1 MQHAN
6 IVLQLQI
13 LFKQQN
19 MVCAHVE
26 FHIRGSPVT
35 VFAHFVF
42 HLRVL
47 VNLRHV
53 KSQVEPAVCSVRA
66 LITLFPLLLIMHL
79 LYVFPHSLHPDHN
92 FSTAWAGKL
101 FSVIHISST
110 HGDLV
115 MILDVLV
122 NISTKAARLTAI
134 RVPRDKMFPQG
145 ARISGRE

>member
-19 MVCAHVE
+19 VVCAHVE
-26 FHIRGSPVT
+26 FHIRGSPVA

-66 LITLFPLLLIMHL
+66 LVTLFPLLLIVHL
-79 LYVFPHSLHPDHN
+79 LNVFPHALHSDHN
-92 FSTAWAGKL
+92 FSTAGTGKL
-101 FSVIHISST
+101 LPVVHISSE
-110 HGDLV
+110 H
-115 MILDVLV
+115 
-122 NISTKAARLTAI
+122 
-134 RVPRDKMFPQG
+134 
-145 ARISGRE
+145 

>member
-19 MVCAHVE
+19 MVRAHVE

-66 LITLFPLLLIMHL
+66 LVTLFPLLLIVHL
-79 LYVFPHSLHPDHN
+79 LNVFPHALHSDHN
-92 FSTAWAGKL
+92 FSTAGTGKL
-101 FSVIHISST
+101 LPVVHISSA
-110 HGDLV
+110 HRDLV
-115 MILDVLV
+115 VVLDVLV
-122 NISTKAARLTAI
+122 NIATKVAGLTAV
-134 RVPRDKMFPQG
+134 RVPQDKMFPQG
-145 ARISGRE
+145 ARISRRK